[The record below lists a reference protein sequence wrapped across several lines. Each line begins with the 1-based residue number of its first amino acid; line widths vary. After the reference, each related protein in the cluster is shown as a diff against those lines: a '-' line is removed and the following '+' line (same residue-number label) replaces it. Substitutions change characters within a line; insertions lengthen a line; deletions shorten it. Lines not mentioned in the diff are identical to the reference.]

1 MNLSDLLLQAVKA
14 SIKAGAEILDV
25 YAQPINV
32 EIKDDKSPLTEAD
45 KRSHQAIMAALQP
58 LGIQIMSEEGKA
70 IAFAERKD
78 WEYYWLID
86 PLDGTKE
93 FIKRNGEF
101 TVNIALINKGRAI
114 AGVIYVPV
122 LNELFFAAEGTGAYK
137 IENYD
142 NASQPAT
149 LDALKAH
156 ARKLDGNVSATA
168 FTVVASRSHLT
179 PETEALINDLRTKHG
194 TIEMVSKGSSLK
206 LCLVAEGKANIYP
219 RLAPTMEWDTAAGQ
233 AICEQA
239 GCTVI
244 NYHSQQPM
252 QYNKEDLLNPW
263 FVVSR

>member
-1 MNLSDLLLQAVKA
+1 MNLTELLLEAVKA

-25 YAQPINV
+25 YSLPINV

-45 KRSHQAIMAALQP
+45 KRSHKAIVATLEP

-70 IAFAERKD
+70 IAYDERKH

-122 LNELFFAAEGTGAYK
+122 LNELFFAAEGIGAYK

-142 NASQPAT
+142 SSMQPSSLEILIT
-149 LDALKAH
+149 Q
-156 ARKLDGNVSATA
+156 ARKLDGSKSAST

-179 PETEALINDLRTKHG
+179 PETELLINDLRTTHG

-206 LCLVAEGKANIYP
+206 LCLVAEGKANTYP

-244 NYHSQQPM
+244 NYHTQQPM